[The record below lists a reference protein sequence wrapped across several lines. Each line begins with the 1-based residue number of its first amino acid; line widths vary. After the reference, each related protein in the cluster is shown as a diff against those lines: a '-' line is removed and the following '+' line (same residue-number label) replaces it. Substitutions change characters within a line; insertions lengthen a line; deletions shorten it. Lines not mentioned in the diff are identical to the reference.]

1 MRTDNIVSE
10 LHNLPV
16 ATLGDMLKSLT
27 ILDPEIRPLVPGT
40 KIAGPAFTVKCYPGS
55 IITVHKALYEVPP
68 GHVLVIDGEADI
80 RGALMGE
87 VMARAALAKGVTG
100 VVVDGAVRDIGGIR
114 KLGLPV
120 FARAINPRVGT
131 NRRIGL
137 TNSTISCGGIV
148 VSPGDY
154 IAADDEGIVMV
165 PAKDAEKVIQM
176 AKEDLVVEEDIMAD
190 IEAGKPLLDILGL
203 RETVYPETEKHKGGK

>member
-1 MRTDNIVSE
+1 
-10 LHNLPV
+10 
-16 ATLGDMLKSLT
+16 
-27 ILDPEIRPLVPGT
+27 
-40 KIAGPAFTVKCYPGS
+40 
-55 IITVHKALYEVPP
+55 
-68 GHVLVIDGEADI
+68 
-80 RGALMGE
+80 MGE